1 MNIVKLCDN
10 VFEHQKFLALQT
22 LVRIELTVKPPHQDV
37 IAKAASKAH
46 LKSSAFVYRYVE

>member
-1 MNIVKLCDN
+1 MNIVKLCNN

-37 IAKAASKAH
+37 IAKAASEAH
-46 LKSSAFVYRYVE
+46 LKSSAFV